1 MPKYRVTQKEI
12 VLHELFI
19 EAESESE
26 AREIAWGLDDVQDST
41 EVQGAGWVEIGEV
54 EEVGRKCAECD
65 WECADPTF
73 FTKEGGKFY
82 CSLHKGISWGELANL
97 NHSTQVER
105 FGFCSCEEQEQF
117 PYEDCPR
124 EKVTA

>member
-26 AREIAWGLDDVQDST
+26 AREIAWGIDDVQESS

-54 EEVGRKCAECD
+54 EEV
-65 WECADPTF
+65 
-73 FTKEGGKFY
+73 
-82 CSLHKGISWGELANL
+82 S
-97 NHSTQVER
+97 V
-105 FGFCSCEEQEQF
+105 
-117 PYEDCPR
+117 
-124 EKVTA
+124 